1 MWNRGWAAL
10 AVAVGLLLAL
20 AGGSSAQEKTKPVL
34 IKAGLKAP
42 EIAGEHTFNGKALN
56 LSGLKGKVVLVDFWA
71 VWCGPCIRAFPA
83 LAALQEE
90 FKSQD
95 FVVLGATSYQNI
107 YGFDKKIGKL
117 STVGKR
123 VKDEDGKVIVKG
135 GLDADQEHG
144 MLKDFAEHHKLKYQI
159 LVMSRDNWTKT
170 VNQAYGV
177 TGIPTLVLIDRLGV
191 VRHVQVGFNPNLEEQ
206 LGEHIKKLVNEK

>member
-1 MWNRGWAAL
+1 MQKTPGFVLKGRDLGNTKDCFPQRFSDRLGPEARAILLRGATMMWNRGWAAL
-10 AVAVGLLLAL
+10 AVGVGLLLAL

-34 IKAGLKAP
+34 IKAGVKAP

-107 YGFDKKIGKL
+107 YGFDKKAGKL
-117 STVGKR
+117 RRSASV
-123 VKDEDGKVIVKG
+123 
-135 GLDADQEHG
+135 
-144 MLKDFAEHHKLKYQI
+144 
-159 LVMSRDNWTKT
+159 
-170 VNQAYGV
+170 
-177 TGIPTLVLIDRLGV
+177 
-191 VRHVQVGFNPNLEEQ
+191 
-206 LGEHIKKLVNEK
+206 